1 MNCCHQGR
9 VDSTAQ
15 TAPMES
21 QIINELLSR
30 VTRGF
35 YSPDSPRGS
44 YISDELLSQVT
55 RGFDSPH
62 SP

>member
-1 MNCCHQGR
+1 
-9 VDSTAQ
+9 
-15 TAPMES
+15 MES
-21 QIINELLSR
+21 PIIDELLSR
-30 VTRGF
+30 ATRGF

-55 RGFDSPH
+55 HGFDSPH